1 MCVSTFRVT
10 EKVPKNPW
18 TAIDLPEERDDTFV
32 QDGTVCGPD
41 MVIRTTNFQV
51 F

>member
-10 EKVPKNPW
+10 DKIPKNPW
-18 TAIDLPEERDDTFV
+18 TTIDLPEERDDTFV